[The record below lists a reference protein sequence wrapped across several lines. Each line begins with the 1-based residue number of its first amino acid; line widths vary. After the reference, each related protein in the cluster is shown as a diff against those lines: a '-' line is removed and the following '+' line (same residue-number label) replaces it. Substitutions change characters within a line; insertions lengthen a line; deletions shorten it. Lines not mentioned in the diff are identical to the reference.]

1 MKKANP
7 TRIGSFVLVG
17 VALAIGAVLLFSSPD
32 LFATKDRYSIY
43 FRQNVNGLKVGAP
56 VKFLGIEM
64 GSVIEIEGIYDQHTG
79 SVTPRIVIEVL
90 RDTLTDE
97 EADTLDE
104 QLAVLDLMVI
114 RGARAKLQSQSILTG
129 QLYVSVE
136 FHPSTEVRYLAR
148 KNEIYTEIPS
158 LDSGLE
164 EAIASLQS
172 VLENA
177 DKAMATIQQLLT
189 SKDFRAGVSRLD
201 DVVEKVDSLVET
213 VDRFFA
219 DADVY
224 VTGDLSD
231 ATLSLKQALD
241 TTRQDIHMLS
251 GKISEETLVDLN
263 QVLTEIQA
271 LVDQVSLRI
280 GKEDPLN
287 FEVIKTMRDLQSAAR
302 TVKALA
308 AYLEE
313 HPEAL
318 LKGKNTP

>member
-7 TRIGSFVLVG
+7 TLIGTFVIVG
-17 VALAIGAVLLFSSPD
+17 VALVIGAVLLFSSPD
-32 LFATKDRYSIY
+32 LFSTKDRYSIY
-43 FRQNVNGLKVGAP
+43 FRQNVNGLKIGAP

-64 GSVIEIEGIYDQHTG
+64 GSVIEIDGLYDRETG
-79 SVTPRIVIEVL
+79 SVTPRVVIEVI
-90 RDTLTDE
+90 RDILTNE
-97 EADTLDE
+97 EVQSLDE

-136 FHPSTEVRYLAR
+136 FHPDTEVRYLAR
-148 KNEIYTEIPS
+148 KDEPYPELPS

-189 SKDFRAGVSRLD
+189 SDDFRDGVSRMD
-201 DVVEKVDSLVET
+201 DVVAKVDSLVGT
-213 VDRFFA
+213 VNQFFA
-219 DADVY
+219 DANVY

-231 ATLSLKQALD
+231 ATVSLKQTLD
-241 TTRQDIHMLS
+241 TTREDIHMLS

-287 FEVIKTMRDLQSAAR
+287 FEVIKTLRDLQSAAR

-308 AYLEE
+308 AYLDE

-318 LKGKNTP
+318 LKGKNTQ